1 MPYPPVTVLI
11 PAYNSGR
18 TIQLGLASVLCQ
30 NYSEMKVMVVD
41 DGSNDDTGLHVQR
54 IGNGNVR
61 LIRLEK
67 NRGECGA
74 MNVGG
79 QEARTDYI
87 AFLDADDE
95 WLENKLLTQ
104 LPIIESRPATDCIAC
119 GGQAVD
125 PEGRV
130 VGTFGLEPPSCSPS
144 EFWRALLFRSHVAK
158 PTVVARRAKVLEVG
172 GVDEAF
178 MISGDQDMWIKLALN
193 GDVGFIPQ

>member
-1 MPYPPVTVLI
+1 MDG
-11 PAYNSGR
+11 AR
-18 TIQLGLASVLCQ
+18 ASVLRQ
-30 NYSEMKVMVVD
+30 NDPEMEVIVVD
-41 DGSNDDTGLHVQR
+41 DGSDDDTGLHVQK

-74 MNVGG
+74 MNVGV

-104 LPIIESRPATDCIAC
+104 LPIIASRPSMSFISC

-130 VGTFGLEPPSCSPS
+130 VGTFGLEPPSCSPN

-158 PTVVARRAKVLEVG
+158 PTVVARRTKVL
-172 GVDEAF
+172 DA
-178 MISGDQDMWIKLALN
+178 
-193 GDVGFIPQ
+193 